1 MIRPTALRIRSEA
14 EMLRGD
20 LYGDLPAGRAVILV
34 HGRDWDA
41 SGWSA
46 IAPRFAERG
55 VPALALDLRGHGR
68 STGVTGEVRAGKPW
82 SAVTDLAAAKA
93 ALRRRGAE
101 EIALV
106 GASLG
111 GYAVMGSSFE
121 GDVESLVVLSS
132 PVGDLPDGQAARII
146 GRKLF
151 ICADEDYAAP
161 HVIATYQAAVK
172 PKALLLVGGAEH
184 SRRMFDAPYAADV
197 IDALVE
203 FACRRG

>member
-1 MIRPTALRIRSEA
+1 
-14 EMLRGD
+14 MLRGD
-20 LYGDLPAGRAVILV
+20 LYGELPAGRAVILV
-34 HGRDWDA
+34 HGGGWDA

-68 STGVTGEVRAGKPW
+68 STGVTGAARAGKPW

-111 GYAVMGSSFE
+111 GYAVMASSFE

-132 PVGDLPDGQAARII
+132 PVGELEDGQAARIV

-151 ICADEDYAAP
+151 ICADEDSLGAAP
-161 HVIATYQAAVK
+161 HVIATYRAAVNL
-172 PKALLLVGGAEH
+172 KALLLVGGTEH
-184 SRRMFDAPYAADV
+184 SWRMFDAPYAADV
-197 IDALVE
+197 IDAMVE
-203 FACRRG
+203 FACRRA